1 MSILA
6 LVIHILA
13 VVVAANAAAMFRGK
27 LHTRYQEIVLLVCGL
42 VVGVVGLWGAL
53 DALFL
58 FEDNAIEI
66 SGSILI
72 VVSLGIGLLL
82 GTSFDMEKILDDLAQ
97 RIRDRRPAEASGKEK
112 EKTARPASPHTSGK
126 RSLSELPVYNLPSAR
141 SGHRYADGFAIA
153 TVLLCADPYSILAAA
168 RAGTGGSLTLLYYV
182 AIFDFVV
189 IAALALVYGSG
200 TALAAIPM
208 GIETGLIMLFGKWQS
223 SSVAKYAASM
233 EEYTQQLKTL
243 KGDEKTAMQA
253 LLDKAT
259 AAHTFWSTTFPRIL
273 PQMCV
278 IGGILL
284 VLLAVNRVCGKK
296 IKVANMLP
304 ALLIPLMY
312 YGVTRLVDVW
322 L

>member
-1 MSILA
+1 MSILG

-13 VVVAANAAAMFRGK
+13 VVVAANAATMFRGK
-27 LHTRYQEIVLLVCGL
+27 LHTRYQEIILVVCGL

-53 DALFL
+53 DELFV
-58 FEDNAIEI
+58 FADQTIEM
-66 SGSILI
+66 SGSMLV
-72 VVSLGIGLLL
+72 VVSLGVGLLL
-82 GTSFDMEKILDDLAQ
+82 GTSFDMEKILDNFAQ
-97 RIRDRRPAEASGKEK
+97 RIRDRRPAEASGKQK
-112 EKTARPASPHTSGK
+112 EKTARPAPTGASGK

-153 TVLLCADPYSILAAA
+153 TVLLCANPYSIRAAA
-168 RAGTGGSLTLLYYV
+168 RAGAGGSLTLLYYV

-208 GIETGLIMLFGKWQS
+208 GVETGLIMLFGKWQT
-223 SSVAKYAASM
+223 SSVAKYAAQM
-233 EEYTQQLKTL
+233 ETYTEQLKTAA
-243 KGDEKTAMQA
+243 KAEKDAIQA

-259 AAHTFWSTTFPRIL
+259 AAHTFWNATFPRIL

-278 IGGILL
+278 IGGIIL
-284 VLLAVNRVCGKK
+284 VLLAINRVCGKK